1 MTDDTDIIP
10 AEERQRPIRAALGGG
25 TKTLLVA
32 TLLCS
37 LATVGV
43 SGVALSTALK
53 LRNAQTQSMDFAGQ
67 ARAYIESHPE
77 VIVESVNNA
86 EARKKE
92 AEAKEAVDQLVARND
107 EIFADAAAPVDGNAA
122 GDATLVEF
130 FDYNCHYCKSAAP
143 IVAQL
148 KQADP
153 GVRIVYK
160 EFPILG
166 PGSSFAAHAALAAQK
181 QGKYVAFHDALY
193 ASRGAI
199 TEAST
204 MEIAKSVG
212 LDVVRLKNDMTDPA
226 IDAAIKKN
234 LALAETLRVTGTPTF
249 ISRKNITPGLV
260 DLDTLKQM
268 MAEARKG

>member
-1 MTDDTDIIP
+1 
-10 AEERQRPIRAALGGG
+10 
-25 TKTLLVA
+25 
-32 TLLCS
+32 
-37 LATVGV
+37 
-43 SGVALSTALK
+43 
-53 LRNAQTQSMDFAGQ
+53 
-67 ARAYIESHPE
+67 
-77 VIVESVNNA
+77 VI
-86 EARKKE
+86 
-92 AEAKEAVDQLVARND
+92 DQLVARND
-107 EIFADAAAPVDGNAA
+107 EIFADAAAPVDGNVA

-130 FDYNCHYCKSAAP
+130 FDYNCHYCKNAAP

-166 PGSSFAAHAALAAQK
+166 TGSSFAAHAALASQK

-199 TEAST
+199 TETST

-234 LALAETLRVTGTPTF
+234 LALAEALRVTGTPTF
-249 ISRKNITPGLV
+249 VSRKDITPGLV